1 MNRIEK
7 FLEIAEKENFKAAL
21 VTSEANK
28 YYFTGTQTPE
38 AGTLII
44 LPSGAYYIVDSRYI
58 EVAQNNI
65 TSAKVIL
72 QDKLYSQVNEILKE
86 NSTDEVWV
94 EDSLTIGELNGLR
107 KCLSANIITDSPL
120 TAIVAKQRSIKDEK
134 EQEYIRTAQ
143 KLTDEAFKFICTQLA
158 PGKREID
165 MALDLENFMKRNG
178 ATGLAFNTI
187 LISGAKTSMPHGV
200 PGDKIIETGD
210 FVTMDYSASY
220 KGYCSDMTRTVAIGK
235 VSDEMKYVYDT
246 VLQSQLLALDG
257 IKAGVKCC
265 DVDKIARDYIY
276 SHGFEGCFGHSLG
289 HSYGIEIHERP
300 FFAPSDSTIL
310 EEGVM
315 ITIEPGIYLPGK
327 FGVRIEDTVRVTA
340 DGCVNLTKS
349 PKELIIL

>member
-86 NSTDEVWV
+86 NGTDEVWV

-143 KLTDEAFKFICTQLA
+143 KLTDEAFEFICTQLA

-187 LISGAKTSMPHGV
+187 LISGAKQACHM
-200 PGDKIIETGD
+200 
-210 FVTMDYSASY
+210 
-220 KGYCSDMTRTVAIGK
+220 
-235 VSDEMKYVYDT
+235 VYR
-246 VLQSQLLALDG
+246 G
-257 IKAGVKCC
+257 IKLSKP
-265 DVDKIARDYIY
+265 
-276 SHGFEGCFGHSLG
+276 
-289 HSYGIEIHERP
+289 EILLP
-300 FFAPSDSTIL
+300 WTIL
-310 EEGVM
+310 LH
-315 ITIEPGIYLPGK
+315 T
-327 FGVRIEDTVRVTA
+327 RVTA
-340 DGCVNLTKS
+340 
-349 PKELIIL
+349 PI